1 MRLNL
6 NKPGPI
12 VAIVRLNLNMEI
24 TIMRL
29 KNENAIETQSQL

>member
-12 VAIVRLNLNMEI
+12 VVIVRLNLIIEI

-29 KNENAIETQSQL
+29 KNEN